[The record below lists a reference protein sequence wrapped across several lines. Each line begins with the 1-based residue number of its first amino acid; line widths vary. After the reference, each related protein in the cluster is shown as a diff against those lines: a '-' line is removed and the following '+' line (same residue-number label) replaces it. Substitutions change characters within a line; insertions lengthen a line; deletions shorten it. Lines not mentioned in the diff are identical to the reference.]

1 VRVEIITSF
10 SFLSKS
16 ILVTTPTK
24 SQTEMAGTGSRVLA
38 AIALVVALFVVGT
51 EAKAVELDIKTFD
64 DALATASKPH
74 FIMFYAPWC
83 GHCKALKPTWEQ
95 LADKVSDKV
104 TIAKV
109 DCDNKDN
116 QPICSKAGIQGFP
129 TLIAYPA
136 GETEVGETYEGGRDL
151 KSLETFTKESM
162 GPACDVATLEF
173 CHDDEKKLIDE
184 LKGST
189 AEEMKEQIEFYEES
203 VKFEDKKFEDFL
215 KSLQEQYE
223 KANAEAKKQKAEHRA
238 KIKILKA
245 LGKAAVSSSE
255 L

>member
-1 VRVEIITSF
+1 
-10 SFLSKS
+10 
-16 ILVTTPTK
+16 
-24 SQTEMAGTGSRVLA
+24 M
-38 AIALVVALFVVGT
+38 
-51 EAKAVELDIKTFD
+51 
-64 DALATASKPH
+64 
-74 FIMFYAPWC
+74 
-83 GHCKALKPTWEQ
+83 KPTWEQ

-151 KSLETFTKESM
+151 KSLENFTKESM